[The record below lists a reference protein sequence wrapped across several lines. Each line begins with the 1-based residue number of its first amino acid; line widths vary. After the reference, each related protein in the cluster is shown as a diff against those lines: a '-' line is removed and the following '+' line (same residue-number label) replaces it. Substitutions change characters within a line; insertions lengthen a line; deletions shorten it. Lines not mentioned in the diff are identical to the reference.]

1 MTIYK
6 FLFGLFLVLLGS
18 TQLSGG
24 NVAADL
30 DQVNIKSAEVLN
42 QPSTGTYSVVSVTDG
57 DTFKVSI
64 EGKTETVRIVGMNTP
79 ETVDPRKAPECFGQ
93 EASARLK
100 SVLIGKSVVLEIDP
114 TQSDRDRYGRL
125 LRFAFLDGKDI
136 GLQMIREGYAHE
148 SLYSST
154 PHRYRDAYVQAQ
166 KTAEAEKVGLWA
178 DDACA
183 ATSTPKPVTPIQPTA
198 ATPIPVM
205 QTTSGR
211 SCNGPDLDCKDFS
224 SHSEAQAFFTECGWS
239 AEVDPMNLDLVG
251 VGDGIP
257 CESLP

>member
-6 FLFGLFLVLLGS
+6 FLFGLFLILLGS
-18 TQLSGG
+18 TQLSDG
-24 NVAADL
+24 NFATDANQVA
-30 DQVNIKSAEVLN
+30 IKPAVVQI
-42 QPSTGTYSVVSVTDG
+42 QPSTDTYPVVSVTDG
-57 DTFKVSI
+57 DTFKVRI
-64 EGKTETVRIVGMNTP
+64 AGKTEVVRIVGMNTP
-79 ETVDPRKAPECFGQ
+79 ETVDPRKAPECFGK
-93 EASARLK
+93 EASNKLK
-100 SVLIGKSVVLEIDP
+100 LLLTGKTVELEMDA

-178 DDACA
+178 DDVCA
-183 ATSTPKPVTPIQPTA
+183 ATNIKDTATPKP
-198 ATPIPVM
+198 ATIN
-205 QTTSGR
+205 TTSK

-224 SHSEAQAFFTECGWS
+224 SHSEAQAFFTNCGWS